1 MTKSSIPI
9 LDIYKLSQDK
19 KRPPFES
26 QEALLKNVVAQS
38 QFAQQRFENSI
49 KMPKTEHANIE
60 AASSLQKSL
69 GDKPTGWAALASGVL
84 EGFSLGEK
92 KKSILDDKER
102 LKKYNETVA
111 KLENVAAQSG
121 ERLASFQKQEQ
132 VKESLTPYV
141 SRTLDLILEKAP
153 QERIDLA
160 GMDLTRRYNQST
172 GENWEYEMGNGKGI
186 AVMNS
191 KTGESA
197 ILPWSSLTSP
207 ELEEKVM
214 MANPIYQSQLLRQQQ
229 MEDREMRLME
239 MSGSNRGVG
248 AVAQKQPEKTPEDM
262 QRETYLQLHELLK
275 NGDPTIGAGTKLLEN
290 TWGNIPVLGS
300 NPLTAEQQQ
309 YRQMLS
315 DLKGQVFKKF
325 GYRNQAEFDHIQT
338 LPENLPREQASK
350 LIEAELKKL
359 GVDPSQIQSQTT
371 NPVTPPQSIHQ
382 DVPNIISPNVK
393 VILPG
398 ETEIIEVNPDDAE
411 KLKLEGAQIVD

>member
-26 QEALLKNVVAQS
+26 QEAMLKNVAAQS
-38 QFAQQRFENSI
+38 QFAQQRFKNSI

-186 AVMNS
+186 AVINS

-207 ELEEKVM
+207 DLEEKVL

-229 MEDREMRLME
+229 MEDRQMAVREK
-239 MSGSNRGVG
+239 SGSK
-248 AVAQKQPEKTPEDM
+248 AQKPLQKKPEDM
-262 QRETYLQLHELLK
+262 QRETYLRLHKLLK
-275 NGDPTIGAGTKLLEN
+275 NGDPTIGFKTTMQEKL
-290 TWGNIPVLGS
+290 GKGLGIQS
-300 NPLTAEQQQ
+300 PLTAEQQE
-309 YRQMLS
+309 YRQLLS
-315 DLKGQVFKKF
+315 DLKGQVFKEY
-325 GYRNQAEFDHIQT
+325 GYSNQAEFDHIQI
-338 LPENLPREQASK
+338 LPENATKE
-350 LIEAELKKL
+350 EALKNVENELKKL

-398 ETEIIEVNPDDAE
+398 RTEIIEMTPEYAE
-411 KLKLEGAQIVD
+411 TAMLEGAKLVD

>member
-60 AASSLQKSL
+60 AAGSLQKSL

-186 AVMNS
+186 AVVNS

-229 MEDREMRLME
+229 MEDRQMGLME
-239 MSGSNRGVG
+239 MSRSNSQRGST
-248 AVAQKQPEKTPEDM
+248 AQKPQQKTPEDM
-262 QRETYLQLHELLK
+262 ERESYLRLQELLK
-275 NGDPTIGAGTKLLEN
+275 NGDPTIGFGTNLQERVGK
-290 TWGNIPVLGS
+290 GIGKQS
-300 NPLTAEQQQ
+300 PLTADQQE
-309 YRQMLS
+309 YRQIIS
-315 DLKGQVFKKF
+315 DLKGQRFKKF

-338 LPENLPREQASK
+338 LPENVSK
-350 LIEAELKKL
+350 EEALKFVENELKKS
-359 GVDPSQIQSQTT
+359 GVDPSSTQD
-371 NPVTPPQSIHQ
+371 PVPS
-382 DVPNIISPNVK
+382 IISPMVK

-398 ETEIIEVNPDDAE
+398 ETEIIEMTPEDAE
-411 KLKLEGAQIVD
+411 TAMTTGAQIVD

>member
-1 MTKSSIPI
+1 MTRSSIPF
-9 LDIYKLSQDK
+9 LDIHKLAQNK
-19 KRPPFES
+19 KRSPFET
-26 QEALLKNVVAQS
+26 QDAQLRNVSAQS
-38 QFAQQRFENSI
+38 QLAQQGLENSI

-60 AASSLQKSL
+60 AAGSLQKSL

-84 EGFSLGEK
+84 EGYALGEK
-92 KKSILDDKER
+92 KKSILDDKDR
-102 LKKYNETVA
+102 LKKYNETLA
-111 KLENVAAQSG
+111 KLENVIAQSG

-186 AVMNS
+186 AVINS

-229 MEDREMRLME
+229 MEDREMGLME
-239 MSGSNRGVG
+239 MSRSNRGG
-248 AVAQKQPEKTPEDM
+248 GSSSQTSQQKTPEDM
-262 QRETYLQLHELLK
+262 ERENYLRLQELLK
-275 NGDPTIGAGTKLLEN
+275 NGDPTLGAGTGFAETVGKYVP
-290 TWGNIPVLGS
+290 GLGS
-300 NPLTAEQQQ
+300 PLTAEQQE
-309 YRQMLS
+309 YRQIIS
-315 DLKGQVFKKF
+315 DLKGQRFKKF

-338 LPENLPREQASK
+338 LPENVSRE
-350 LIEAELKKL
+350 EALKFVENELKKS
-359 GVDPSQIQSQTT
+359 GADTSSSQASVPS
-371 NPVTPPQSIHQ
+371 
-382 DVPNIISPNVK
+382 IISPMVK

-398 ETEIIEVNPDDAE
+398 ETEIIEMTPEDAE
-411 KLKLEGAQIVD
+411 TAMTAGAQIVD

>member
-1 MTKSSIPI
+1 MTRSSIPF
-9 LDIYKLSQDK
+9 LDIHKLAQNK
-19 KRPPFES
+19 KRSPFET
-26 QEALLKNVVAQS
+26 QDAQLRNVSAQS
-38 QFAQQRFENSI
+38 QLAQQGLENSI

-60 AASSLQKSL
+60 AAGSLQKSL

-84 EGFSLGEK
+84 EGYALGEK
-92 KKSILDDKER
+92 KKSILDDKDR
-102 LKKYNETVA
+102 LKKYNETLA
-111 KLENVAAQSG
+111 KLENVIAQSG

-186 AVMNS
+186 AVINS

-229 MEDREMRLME
+229 MEDRQMAVTEK
-239 MSGSNRGVG
+239 SGSK
-248 AVAQKQPEKTPEDM
+248 AQKPLQKTPEDM
-262 QRETYLQLHELLK
+262 QRETYLRLHELLK

-290 TWGNIPVLGS
+290 TWGNIPVFGS
-300 NPLTAEQQQ
+300 NPLTAEQQE
-309 YRQMLS
+309 YRQGIS

-338 LPENLPREQASK
+338 LPENLPRKQASK

-371 NPVTPPQSIHQ
+371 NSVTPPQSIHQ
-382 DVPNIISPNVK
+382 DVPSIISPGVK

-398 ETEIIEVNPDDAE
+398 ETEIIELTPEEAE
-411 KLKLEGAQIVD
+411 EARTRGAEIVD

>member
-1 MTKSSIPI
+1 MTRSSIPF
-9 LDIYKLSQDK
+9 LDIYKLSQGK
-19 KRPPFES
+19 KRSQFET
-26 QEALLKNVVAQS
+26 QEAQIRNVAAQS
-38 QFAQQRFENSI
+38 QLAQQGLENSI

-60 AASSLQKSL
+60 AAGSLQKSL

-84 EGFSLGEK
+84 EGYALGEK
-92 KKSILDDKER
+92 KKSILDDKDR
-102 LKKYNETVA
+102 LKKYNDTLA
-111 KLENVAAQSG
+111 KLENVVAQSG

-132 VKESLTPYV
+132 VKETLTPYV

-229 MEDREMRLME
+229 MEDRQMGLME
-239 MSGSNRGVG
+239 MSGSNRGG
-248 AVAQKQPEKTPEDM
+248 EAVAKKQPEKTPEDM
-262 QRETYLQLHELLK
+262 QRETYLRLHELLK

-290 TWGNIPVLGS
+290 TWGNIPVFGS
-300 NPLTAEQQQ
+300 NPLTAEQQE
-309 YRQMLS
+309 YRQGIS

-338 LPENLPREQASK
+338 LPENLPRKQASK

-359 GVDPSQIQSQTT
+359 GVDPSSSQA
-371 NPVTPPQSIHQ
+371 S
-382 DVPNIISPNVK
+382 VPSIISPMVK

-398 ETEIIEVNPDDAE
+398 ETEIIEMTPEDAE
-411 KLKLEGAQIVD
+411 TAMTAGAQIVD

>member
-1 MTKSSIPI
+1 MTRSSIPF
-9 LDIYKLSQDK
+9 LDIHKLAQNK
-19 KRPPFES
+19 KRSPFET
-26 QEALLKNVVAQS
+26 QDAQLRNVSAQS
-38 QFAQQRFENSI
+38 QLAQQGLENSI

-60 AASSLQKSL
+60 AAGSLQKSL

-84 EGFSLGEK
+84 EGYALGEK

-102 LKKYNETVA
+102 LKKYNETLA

-207 ELEEKVM
+207 DLEEKVM

-229 MEDREMRLME
+229 MEDRQMAVTEK
-239 MSGSNRGVG
+239 SGSK
-248 AVAQKQPEKTPEDM
+248 AQKPLQKTPEEM
-262 QRETYLQLHELLK
+262 KRKTYLRLHELLK
-275 NGDPTIGAGTKLLEN
+275 NGDPTIGFKTTMQEKL
-290 TWGNIPVLGS
+290 GKGLGVQS
-300 NPLTAEQQQ
+300 PLTAEQQE
-309 YRQMLS
+309 YRQRLS

-325 GYRNQAEFDHIQT
+325 GYRNQAEFDHIQI
-338 LPENLPREQASK
+338 LPENATKE
-350 LIEAELKKL
+350 EALKNVENELKKL
-359 GVDPSQIQSQTT
+359 GVEPQIDIQSIQKRL
-371 NPVTPPQSIHQ
+371 
-382 DVPNIISPNVK
+382 D
-393 VILPG
+393 
-398 ETEIIEVNPDDAE
+398 EINEA
-411 KLKLEGAQIVD
+411 LKK

>member
-1 MTKSSIPI
+1 MTRSSIPF
-9 LDIYKLSQDK
+9 LDIYKLSQGK
-19 KRPPFES
+19 KRSQFEN
-26 QEALLKNVVAQS
+26 QEAQLRNVSAQS
-38 QFAQQRFENSI
+38 QLAQQGLENSI

-60 AASSLQKSL
+60 AAGSLQKSL

-186 AVMNS
+186 AVVNS

-229 MEDREMRLME
+229 MEDREMGLME
-239 MSGSNRGVG
+239 MSRSNRGG
-248 AVAQKQPEKTPEDM
+248 GSSSQKPLQKTPEDM
-262 QRETYLQLHELLK
+262 ERESYLRLQELLK
-275 NGDPTIGAGTKLLEN
+275 NGDPTLGAGTGFAETVGKYVP
-290 TWGNIPVLGS
+290 GLGS
-300 NPLTAEQQQ
+300 PLTAEQQE
-309 YRQMLS
+309 YRQIIS
-315 DLKGQVFKKF
+315 DLKGQRFKKF

-338 LPENLPREQASK
+338 LPENVSRE
-350 LIEAELKKL
+350 EALKFVENELKKS
-359 GVDPSQIQSQTT
+359 GVDPSPSQA
-371 NPVTPPQSIHQ
+371 S
-382 DVPNIISPNVK
+382 VPSIISPMVK

-398 ETEIIEVNPDDAE
+398 ETEIIEMTPEDAE
-411 KLKLEGAQIVD
+411 TAMTAGAQIVD

>member
-186 AVMNS
+186 AVINS

-207 ELEEKVM
+207 DLEEKVL

-229 MEDREMRLME
+229 MEDRQMAVREK
-239 MSGSNRGVG
+239 SGSK
-248 AVAQKQPEKTPEDM
+248 AQKPLQKKPEDM
-262 QRETYLQLHELLK
+262 QRETYLRLHKLLK
-275 NGDPTIGAGTKLLEN
+275 NGDPTIGFKTTMQEKL
-290 TWGNIPVLGS
+290 GKGLGIQS
-300 NPLTAEQQQ
+300 PLTAEQQE
-309 YRQMLS
+309 YRQLLS
-315 DLKGQVFKKF
+315 DLKGQVFKEY
-325 GYRNQAEFDHIQT
+325 GYSNQAEFDHIQI
-338 LPENLPREQASK
+338 LPENATKE
-350 LIEAELKKL
+350 EALKNVENELKKL

-398 ETEIIEVNPDDAE
+398 RTEIIEMTPEYAE
-411 KLKLEGAQIVD
+411 TAMLEGAKLVD

>member
-1 MTKSSIPI
+1 MTRSSIPF
-9 LDIYKLSQDK
+9 LDIYKLSQGK
-19 KRPPFES
+19 KRSQFET
-26 QEALLKNVVAQS
+26 QEAQIRNVAAQS
-38 QFAQQRFENSI
+38 QLAQQGLENSI

-60 AASSLQKSL
+60 AAGSLQKSL

-84 EGFSLGEK
+84 EGYALGEK

-186 AVMNS
+186 AVINS

-207 ELEEKVM
+207 DLEEKVM

-229 MEDREMRLME
+229 MEDRQMAVTEK
-239 MSGSNRGVG
+239 SGSK
-248 AVAQKQPEKTPEDM
+248 AQKPLQKTPEEM
-262 QRETYLQLHELLK
+262 KRKTYLRLHELLK
-275 NGDPTIGAGTKLLEN
+275 NGDPTIGFKTTMQEKL
-290 TWGNIPVLGS
+290 GKGLGIQS
-300 NPLTAEQQQ
+300 RLTAEQQE
-309 YRQMLS
+309 YRQLLS
-315 DLKGQVFKKF
+315 DLKGQVFKEY
-325 GYRNQAEFDHIQT
+325 GYRNQAEFDHIQI
-338 LPENLPREQASK
+338 LPENATKE
-350 LIEAELKKL
+350 EALKNVENELKKS
-359 GVDPSQIQSQTT
+359 GVDPSKIQYQTT

-398 ETEIIEVNPDDAE
+398 ETEIIEMTPEDAE
-411 KLKLEGAQIVD
+411 IAMTTGAQLVD

>member
-1 MTKSSIPI
+1 MARSSIPV
-9 LDIYKLSQDK
+9 LDIYTLAQGK
-19 KRPPFES
+19 KKSPFES
-26 QEALLKNVVAQS
+26 QEVQLKNVALQS
-38 QFAQQRFENSI
+38 QLAQQGLENSI
-49 KMPKTEHANIE
+49 KMPKTEQANIE
-60 AASSLQKSL
+60 ASGSLQKSL
-69 GDKPTGWAALASGVL
+69 GEKPTGWAALASGVL

-102 LKKYNETVA
+102 LKKYNETLA
-111 KLENVAAQSG
+111 KLENVIAVSG
-121 ERLASFQKQEQ
+121 ERLAKFQKQEE
-132 VKESLTPYV
+132 VKEGLTPYV

-186 AVMNS
+186 AVVNS

-229 MEDREMRLME
+229 MEDHQMGLME
-239 MSGSNRGVG
+239 MSRSNRQSGSSS
-248 AVAQKQPEKTPEDM
+248 QKPQQKTPEDM
-262 QRETYLQLHELLK
+262 ERESYLRLQELLK
-275 NGDPTIGAGTKLLEN
+275 NGDPTIVFYTNLKERVGKGMVGTQ
-290 TWGNIPVLGS
+290 S
-300 NPLTAEQQQ
+300 PLTADQQE
-309 YRQMLS
+309 YRQIIS
-315 DLKGQVFKKF
+315 DLKGQRFKKF

-338 LPENLPREQASK
+338 LPENAPRE
-350 LIEAELKKL
+350 EALKFVENELKKS

-382 DVPNIISPNVK
+382 DVPNIISPIVK

-398 ETEIIEVNPDDAE
+398 ETEIIEMTPEDAE
-411 KLKLEGAQIVD
+411 TAMTTGAQIVD

>member
-60 AASSLQKSL
+60 AAGSLQKSL

-121 ERLASFQKQEQ
+121 ERLARFQKQEQ

-186 AVMNS
+186 AVVNS

-207 ELEEKVM
+207 DLEEKVL

-229 MEDREMRLME
+229 MEDRQMAVTEK
-239 MSGSNRGVG
+239 SGSNRGGG

-262 QRETYLQLHELLK
+262 QRETYLQLHKLLK
-275 NGDPTIGAGTKLLEN
+275 KGDPTIGFKTSMQEKL
-290 TWGNIPVLGS
+290 GKGILGIQS
-300 NPLTAEQQQ
+300 PLTADQQQ

-338 LPENLPREQASK
+338 LPENATREEALK
-350 LIEAELKKL
+350 VVEAELKKL
-359 GVDPSQIQSQTT
+359 GVDPSSSQIPTAPVSQDQ
-371 NPVTPPQSIHQ
+371 PLMV
-382 DVPNIISPNVK
+382 DVK
-393 VILPG
+393 VPPEQAKRIGVDVISMTLEQAEEAQKNG
-398 ETEIIEVNPDDAE
+398 AEIID
-411 KLKLEGAQIVD
+411 

>member
-1 MTKSSIPI
+1 MTRSSIPF
-9 LDIYKLSQDK
+9 LDIHKLAQNK
-19 KRPPFES
+19 KRSPFET
-26 QEALLKNVVAQS
+26 QDAQLRNVSAQS
-38 QFAQQRFENSI
+38 QLAQQGLENSI

-60 AASSLQKSL
+60 AAGSLQKSL

-84 EGFSLGEK
+84 EGYALGEK

-102 LKKYNETVA
+102 LKKYNETLA

-186 AVMNS
+186 AVINS

-207 ELEEKVM
+207 DLEEKVM

-229 MEDREMRLME
+229 MEDRQMAVTEK
-239 MSGSNRGVG
+239 SGSK
-248 AVAQKQPEKTPEDM
+248 AQKPLQKTPEDM
-262 QRETYLQLHELLK
+262 QRETYLRLHELLK

-290 TWGNIPVLGS
+290 TWGNIPVFGS
-300 NPLTAEQQQ
+300 NPLTAEQQE
-309 YRQMLS
+309 YRQGIS

-338 LPENLPREQASK
+338 LPENLPRKQASK

-371 NPVTPPQSIHQ
+371 NSVTPPQSIHQ
-382 DVPNIISPNVK
+382 DVPSIISPGVK

-398 ETEIIEVNPDDAE
+398 ETEIIELTPEEAE
-411 KLKLEGAQIVD
+411 EARTRGAEIVD

>member
-26 QEALLKNVVAQS
+26 QDAQLRNVSAQS
-38 QFAQQRFENSI
+38 QLAQQRFENSI
-49 KMPKTEHANIE
+49 KMPKTERVNIE
-60 AASSLQKSL
+60 AADSLRKSL

-102 LKKYNETVA
+102 LKKYNETAA

-229 MEDREMRLME
+229 MEDRQMAVTEK
-239 MSGSNRGVG
+239 SGSNRDGG
-248 AVAQKQPEKTPEDM
+248 AVAQKPLQKTPEEM
-262 QRETYLQLHELLK
+262 KRKTYLRLHDLLK
-275 NGDPTIGAGTKLLEN
+275 NGDPTIGFKTTMQEKL
-290 TWGNIPVLGS
+290 GRGLGIQS
-300 NPLTAEQQQ
+300 PLTAEQQE
-309 YRQMLS
+309 YRQRLS
-315 DLKGQVFKKF
+315 DLKGQVFKEF

-338 LPENLPREQASK
+338 LPENAPHE
-350 LIEAELKKL
+350 EALKNVENELKKL
-359 GVDPSQIQSQTT
+359 GVDPSQIQYQTT
-371 NPVTPPQSIHQ
+371 KTPPPS
-382 DVPNIISPNVK
+382 IISPGVK

-398 ETEIIEVNPDDAE
+398 ETEIIEMTPEDAE
-411 KLKLEGAQIVD
+411 TAMTIGAQLVD